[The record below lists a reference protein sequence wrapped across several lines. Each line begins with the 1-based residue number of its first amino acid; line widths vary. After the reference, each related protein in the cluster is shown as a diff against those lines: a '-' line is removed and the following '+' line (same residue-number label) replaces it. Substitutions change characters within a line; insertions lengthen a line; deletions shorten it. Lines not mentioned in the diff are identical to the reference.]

1 MYLEFFNLNLI
12 LAREIIYQLIEKFYF
27 HLVLIPLQFK
37 LSHLILYLLIML
49 NCEEENPFLKMIDF
63 KIFYPYLKL
72 LYFFLKNFRQIFF
85 LIEILFFID

>member
-12 LAREIIYQLIEKFYF
+12 LAREIIDQLIEKFYF

-37 LSHLILYLLIML
+37 LPHLILYLLIIL
-49 NCEEENPFLKMIDF
+49 NCEEEISFLKMNDF
-63 KIFYPYLKL
+63 QIFYPYLKL